1 MKKRKVITLAIED
14 SLPSIQRVDDIKTK
28 LESRNYTVE
37 LQKTKKPDA
46 TSSKNFTDRIK
57 KEEEFIK
64 HLNQKVLESE
74 VDGAVYSLT
83 HFPTNSPPDLILSS
97 ITRQDVIR
105 DVLLTPDGSSPTN
118 LPSETIVGLSNH
130 RNAKQLHSIR
140 PELKQEFLFEEP
152 LSQFENWFSNDQKN
166 KALLLPFED
175 FNTEKFSNHTKTF
188 FVPLKYFVPA
198 PCQGTL
204 SIASLDDTKLSTT
217 LYNLLDNP
225 RSRVEAITERVIL
238 SHINSELVPSAGIH
252 ATVKGE
258 TVHAMVQ
265 LFSDSPDKNIN
276 THRDLPIRTYLE
288 SATEFAIDL
297 NTMVN
302 EP

>member
-1 MKKRKVITLAIED
+1 
-14 SLPSIQRVDDIKTK
+14 
-28 LESRNYTVE
+28 
-37 LQKTKKPDA
+37 
-46 TSSKNFTDRIK
+46 
-57 KEEEFIK
+57 
-64 HLNQKVLESE
+64 
-74 VDGAVYSLT
+74 
-83 HFPTNSPPDLILSS
+83 
-97 ITRQDVIR
+97 
-105 DVLLTPDGSSPTN
+105 
-118 LPSETIVGLSNH
+118 
-130 RNAKQLHSIR
+130 
-140 PELKQEFLFEEP
+140 
-152 LSQFENWFSNDQKN
+152 
-166 KALLLPFED
+166 LPFED

-238 SHINSELVPSAGIH
+238 SHINSELVPSAGIY